1 MEHTDMTTLD
11 VLRRLYVH
19 GSDIGIDGDGIRL
32 SGHPVPDELLA
43 ELKARKPDVLAV
55 LTTQRLGEL
64 DTGFVSAVP
73 RRYVVPASCLAPRAC
88 HRLGPCSRWLM
99 RRPCNVF
106 ARSRTGKDGE
116 AA

>member
-1 MEHTDMTTLD
+1 MSTLD
-11 VLRRLYVH
+11 VLRRLYVN

-43 ELKARKPDVLAV
+43 ELNARKPDVLV
-55 LTTQRLGEL
+55 LMQEQRLGTL

-106 ARSRTGKDGE
+106 ARSRAGKDGE